1 MYVHYEHTVVP
12 QLFQGQSSS
21 PNLTDTKIHERSSP
35 LFKMA

>member
-21 PNLTDTKIHERSSP
+21 PNPTDTKIYKRLSP
-35 LFKMA
+35 LFKIV